1 MPDFTMEV
9 YFHCQSAEDWETEIP
24 SSKGDKT
31 YRVWVGRAHW
41 PGAAQY
47 EFQCECKSFQ
57 YRHTCKHIEVAK
69 KVGYCGWQQ
78 FVHGEEIVR
87 DKQHIARCPRC
98 NEIAIAMR
106 YAV

>member
-9 YFHCQSAEDWETEIP
+9 YFHCQSAEDWETRIP

-57 YRHTCKHIEVAK
+57 YLRRLLYGV
-69 KVGYCGWQQ
+69 Q
-78 FVHGEEIVR
+78 GEG
-87 DKQHIARCPRC
+87 
-98 NEIAIAMR
+98 MR
-106 YAV
+106 SFPSL